1 MNVVRPTLTI
11 HVFEQIMNW
20 EGSMFGFVRTA
31 KIGAALVAG
40 AVMLGGATT
49 ASHAETGTVRFTVG
63 SAGFIVGV
71 GGGSG
76 VLNFK
81 GRSYRISTGGIRIGT
96 IGASVTEVRGVARNL
111 RRASDIAG
119 TYSGVGAG
127 VAVIAGAGTARLQN
141 EKGVI
146 LEVRAVKAGLEANL
160 SLGGLTIS
168 MR

>member
-1 MNVVRPTLTI
+1 MLNI
-11 HVFEQIMNW
+11 S
-20 EGSMFGFVRTA
+20 GAS
-31 KIGAALVAG
+31 KIAAALVVG
-40 AVMLGGATT
+40 AVMLGSAPTPSY
-49 ASHAETGTVRFTVG
+49 ADTGTVRFTVG

-81 GRSYRISTGGIRIGT
+81 GRSYRLSTGGIRIGT